1 MRRTLTFFDI
11 ICIGLNAIVGSGIF
25 MLPDDLARE
34 MGIFSP
40 LAFLL
45 CGLGLLPVALCYAEA
60 AGNVDRTGGPY
71 VYAREAFGSGVG
83 FGVGFMCLA
92 NAVFSFAA
100 VASAA
105 AAYASRL
112 VPQLSGPTGLKLTAL
127 AIIFGFTALNY
138 RGARPGARAIRV
150 FTFAKF
156 AVLFI
161 LVFSLVPHMSFD
173 HVEAATLPGGMGG
186 IGAATFTALFA
197 AQGFEVVPVPAGE
210 TENPERTIPRAVVGS
225 LLAASLVYVVVQTVL
240 VFSHPG
246 LGQES
251 EAPLA
256 DAALAVVP
264 ALLVVVLLGGLVST
278 MGFVSGSALG
288 TPRYFYAMGT
298 DGLLSR
304 SLAAVHPRFDSP
316 HRAVLVTFVLVS
328 GLVVAF
334 DYRALLGMSNV
345 SVAVQYLST
354 CLAVMVLRR
363 RKAAVVS
370 LLARAVPW
378 LGAAVSLWVFT
389 QASSEELLWALGSLA
404 LGGLIV
410 SVHRT
415 FARQSEPA

>member
-1 MRRTLTFFDI
+1 MRRTLTFFDV

-34 MGIFSP
+34 MGVFSP
-40 LAFLL
+40 FAFLL

-60 AGNVDRTGGPY
+60 AGSVNKTGGPY
-71 VYAREAFGSGVG
+71 VYAREAFGAGAG
-83 FGVGFMCLA
+83 FVVGFMCLA
-92 NAVFSFAA
+92 NALFSFAA

-112 VPQLSGPTGLKLTAL
+112 LPALANPLGLKLAAF
-127 AIIFGFTALNY
+127 AIVFAFSALNY

-156 AVLFI
+156 SVLFI
-161 LVFSLVPHMSFD
+161 LVCALVPHMSVS
-173 HVEAATLPGGMGG
+173 HVDATLPGGVSG

-210 TENPERTIPRAVVGS
+210 TENPERSMPRAIVGS
-225 LLAASLVYVVVQTVL
+225 LLAASCVYVIVQSVL

-246 LGQES
+246 LARVS

-264 ALLVVVLLGGLVST
+264 SLLIVVLLGGLIST

-288 TPRYFYAMGT
+288 TPRYFYAMGA

-304 SLAAVHPRFDSP
+304 SLAAVHPRFQSP
-316 HRAVLVTFVLVS
+316 HRAVLVTFALVTCLVL
-328 GLVVAF
+328 AF

-345 SVAVQYLST
+345 AVAVQYGST
-354 CLAVMVLRR
+354 CLAVVVLRR
-363 RKAAVVS
+363 RKQSTPS
-370 LLARAVPW
+370 LFARCVPW
-378 LGAAVSLWVFT
+378 LGAFVSLWVFT
-389 QASSEELLWALGSLA
+389 EASSEELLWALGSLA
-404 LGGLIV
+404 LGGALV
-410 SVHRT
+410 WAQRSRAEQV
-415 FARQSEPA
+415 EPS